1 MSSAAIELAQNT
13 RERGDL
19 LDPTVLPTSPPAIEH
34 QESIQNALAVN
45 QSPSARCLGTPP
57 QHYRNKSVIPTNPA
71 ATTTPSTNG
80 QQRPTSS
87 PSSLPGGTTGL
98 QPTQGSYF
106 SSQPGTSGIEAR
118 SPANRRAPA
127 SRSSHGIPTSNGP
140 PPALITQRSYHGDPW
155 RNPPSVEPSNPSAP
169 ASKLSQPKATAR
181 NLARSS
187 SNSPKRKEISDPE
200 AMSGNADSRATS
212 HRQRYSMEEEE
223 DDTLRSLRVLGGH
236 RAATTQGLDDGG
248 NQGEDHS
255 YSSHEDLFL
264 HLARAESDAG
274 NIAEPVKAN
283 TRRGSQVGLSTFNT
297 GRAIRSVAS
306 RPASS
311 GQDVSRTHLDD
322 QAFRWPRADQLGTP
336 INGSTSSPRDRT
348 YAASAH
354 PLDQR
359 KPRYLHSE
367 LSSKASFA
375 TPRVRHQPTQETSP
389 ENLAAYGRR
398 QSIAEPISSSKSR
411 SYNQSG
417 RSYITTGQ
425 YNSSPTGQTDDRT
438 RMHQSVAPDDT
449 ESTVSTTAPSTVWDE
464 LDDLKSRIRKLELT
478 GKLPSSSGAAIAG
491 ALSERPRTA
500 TTTMT
505 TASSSPKAGHAKNAS
520 PEAST
525 VKGSNT
531 PGLHPLLQSAL
542 AKSKPLIEAKAYK
555 ALESTAADALALAAL
570 SGNTKFAGEQA
581 SKQGRQ
587 IRRKADGICRG
598 LTELCIALS
607 EEKSTIETFAS
618 SNRPESKGLQQS
630 SAAQTPNSEDPQ
642 RFRASSQDPDRP
654 SSRIM
659 SRLEAR
665 RTSLLV
671 SNTPPSPNNL
681 TNNNDNDS
689 DSPIIHH
696 QSHTPTQPSYP
707 PSSRLDRTSSVLLH
721 RRRTNDGTTDLPII
735 SDNNNNASSR
745 SVSRTATTTTD
756 QRPSPRTRLSRS
768 SQNALPTL
776 KSLSQREQPTSSPPS
791 TSSPHNAFPF
801 SSPRRSYLPSTS
813 TSNSPSTPY
822 SSNVQPGARRYLSSA
837 AAERRTPMTTRE
849 IADDGGGGGGGGQQ
863 QQQRAA
869 VEARQARIASLG
881 QYSSGRRLRLV
892 EGGEGG

>member
-1 MSSAAIELAQNT
+1 MPSPTDEVAQNT
-13 RERGDL
+13 REKGNS
-19 LDPTVLPTSPPAIEH
+19 LDSTVLPGSSPAIEH
-34 QESIQNALAVN
+34 RESVQNAFPLN

-71 ATTTPSTNG
+71 ATTTPSTTG

-87 PSSLPGGTTGL
+87 PSSLSGATTSL
-98 QPTQGSYF
+98 QPAQGSYF
-106 SSQPGTSGIEAR
+106 SSQSGTSGIEAR

-155 RNPPSVEPSNPSAP
+155 RNPPSIEPSNSSAP
-169 ASKLSQPKATAR
+169 ASKLSPPKETTR
-181 NLARSS
+181 KLPR
-187 SNSPKRKEISDPE
+187 SNSINSKRKETSELDD
-200 AMSGNADSRATS
+200 MNGNADSMAPS
-212 HRQRYSMEEEE
+212 HRRRYSTEGED
-223 DDTLRSLRVLGGH
+223 DDTLRSLKVAGQEIKH
-236 RAATTQGLDDGG
+236 RSATTKEIDNGS

-274 NIAEPVKAN
+274 SFADPVKSTA
-283 TRRGSQVGLSTFNT
+283 RRGSQIGLSNFKA
-297 GRAIRSVAS
+297 GRAIRSIAS

-311 GQDVSRTHLDD
+311 GQDVSRTNPDD
-322 QAFRWPRADQLGTP
+322 QAFRWSRPEQLGTP
-336 INGSTSSPRDRT
+336 INGGTSSPRDRT

-367 LSSKASFA
+367 LSSKASFT
-375 TPRVRHQPTQETSP
+375 TPRVRHHSTQETSP
-389 ENLAAYGRR
+389 ETLNGYGRR
-398 QSIAEPISSSKSR
+398 QSIAEPVPGSKLR
-411 SYNQSG
+411 SYHQPA
-417 RSYITTGQ
+417 RSYIANGQ
-425 YNSSPTGQTDDRT
+425 YNSSPVGQTDDPNRT
-438 RMHQSVAPDDT
+438 HQSVPPNDT

-505 TASSSPKAGHAKNAS
+505 TASSSPKDGHAKNAS

-531 PGLHPLLQSAL
+531 SGLHPLLQSAL
-542 AKSKPLIEAKAYK
+542 ARSKPLIEPKAYK
-555 ALESTAADALALAAL
+555 ALESTAAEALALAAL

-581 SKQGRQ
+581 SKQSRQ
-587 IRRKADGICRG
+587 IRRKADSMCRS

-607 EEKSTIETFAS
+607 EEKSTLETS
-618 SNRPESKGLQQS
+618 TSTSRLESKASQQN
-630 SAAQTPNSEDPQ
+630 SAIQTPNSEDPQ

-665 RTSLLV
+665 RTSLLA
-671 SNTPPSPNNL
+671 SNTSPSPNNL
-681 TNNNDNDS
+681 IPNNNNES

-696 QSHTPTQPSYP
+696 NSQTPTQP
-707 PSSRLDRTSSVLLH
+707 PSSRLDRTSSVLLLH
-721 RRRTNDGTTDLPII
+721 RRRTNDGSNDLPVT
-735 SDNNNNASSR
+735 DNNASPST
-745 SVSRTATTTTD
+745 SRTAATTEQ
-756 QRPSPRTRLSRS
+756 QRPSPQTRLSRDRT
-768 SQNALPTL
+768 SQHPLPTL
-776 KSLSQREQPTSSPPS
+776 KSLSQQQQQSSSPSASS
-791 TSSPHNAFPF
+791 TYNAFPF
-801 SSPRRSYLPSTS
+801 SSPSRRSYLPSTS
-813 TSNSPSTPY
+813 NSNSPSTPY
-822 SSNVQPGARRYLSSA
+822 SSVQQPGAR
-837 AAERRTPMTTRE
+837 
-849 IADDGGGGGGGGQQ
+849 
-863 QQQRAA
+863 
-869 VEARQARIASLG
+869 
-881 QYSSGRRLRLV
+881 
-892 EGGEGG
+892 